1 MEDEDRIRME
11 DVEAV
16 SETLSG
22 LVCRLRSR
30 TFEVPRRLVLRG
42 SEVRTPGDRGT
53 LVIPRWYAATLTAR

>member
-1 MEDEDRIRME
+1 MEDDDRIRME

-30 TFEVPRRLVLRG
+30 TFEVPRRLLLEE

-53 LVIPRWYAATLTAR
+53 LVIPAWYAARLSAR